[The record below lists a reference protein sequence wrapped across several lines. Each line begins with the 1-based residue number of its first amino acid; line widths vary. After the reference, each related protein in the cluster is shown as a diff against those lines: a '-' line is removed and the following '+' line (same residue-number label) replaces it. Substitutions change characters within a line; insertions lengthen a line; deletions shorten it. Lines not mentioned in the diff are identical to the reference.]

1 MGVSIRHWL
10 EEAAEFKK
18 LLGAVRKPHAA
29 ITVSGLLS
37 EGGQAL
43 IMAALAVMNRKPI
56 AYISSKIELESL
68 AEAVR
73 FFYRLM
79 EADRDDRTRAR
90 SNRSSAE
97 ALTINETP
105 STVTDDEHRV
115 VVLPPFDVDPYRGV
129 SPHPATL
136 AARAHALYRLSRGD
150 VAIALIS
157 WKALLARTLPP
168 AHMVRWGRELRVG
181 ETCEFQELIA
191 LLPRIGY
198 RREDPVTAVGEFSVR
213 GGIVDVFTTTHSRP
227 LRIEF
232 FGDDVVSI
240 REFDPDTQRSVGH
253 LERVLL
259 APLTEAI
266 FDPQCLRQWAD
277 AAMTRWTDPLFRRDM
292 KLKCGFAEAGEAFQ
306 GWEFQIPLVK
316 PHRGTAFD
324 YLTDALLLVDEPTL
338 LVSEIKKF
346 IEHMNA
352 KYEEARE
359 AGELALEPTTF
370 FLTADEVDE
379 RLKSARRVELSV
391 LGHAARVEE
400 ALLESTTS
408 ISSSEDSECVHEI
421 MLPASPMR
429 RFRGQIE
436 HAVEEIKKAQ
446 RQQMSVWIIA
456 HSRGMAER
464 LTDMLS
470 EYEVT
475 VLSEA
480 DLSSES
486 RFENE
491 TSEATWRI
499 ANRGSQ
505 APMPPAHVII
515 GPVRRGFA
523 LPWARLLLLA
533 EGDIFQEAETPVA
546 RPRSTSGGA
555 KLSAFLSDFRD
566 LKPGDYVVHIDH
578 GIGRFRGL
586 VELDM
591 NRNGGAREFLL
602 LEYAEGAKLYVPVER
617 LDLVQKYANADGT
630 APALDRLGGTSWER
644 TKARARRAL
653 RDMAE
658 DLLKLYAERQ
668 LVKGFAF
675 SPDSPWQREFEDGFE
690 YELTPD
696 QETAIADVK
705 RDMEQPV
712 PMDRLL
718 CGDVGFGKTEV
729 AMRAAFKAVMDGKQV
744 AVLVPT
750 TVLAHQHFQTFRR
763 RFAPFPIK
771 IEMLSRFRRSH
782 EQKRILGELADGL
795 VDIVIGTHRL
805 LSRDV
810 RFRDLGLV
818 IIDEEQRFGVVHKER
833 LKQLRRQVDVLTL
846 TATPIPRTLSM
857 SLMGLKPMSVIETPP
872 RDRMAIQTIFAPFS
886 PTVIKTAIER
896 ELERDGQV
904 FFIHNRVESIHMI
917 ADLIRRLV
925 PGVRLGISHAQMPA
939 RQLERVMMKFID
951 YELDVLVSTTVIENG
966 IDIPRA
972 NTIIINHAEQFGL
985 AELYQLRGRVGRSHR
1000 QAYAYLLIPPEQ
1012 SLTPLARRRLAALK
1026 EFSDLGAGFRL
1037 AAADL
1042 ELRGAGNVLGRE
1054 QSGHIRAIG
1063 FELYCQMLERAIR
1076 ELQGEVIEEEISTQI
1091 DLDIDI
1097 RIPESYIPDMG
1108 QRLRI
1113 YKCIS
1118 SAPDE
1123 SRLQEICDEL
1133 LDRYGPLP
1141 ESVQH
1146 LLEYARL
1153 RREAMALGVLS
1164 ISRQR
1169 GLIHIAFDRR
1179 ARVDGEKLLKLIN
1192 ERAEARFT
1200 PDGVLQFRPQV
1211 SDGVDL
1217 LRELKSCLLEL
1228 R

>member
-1 MGVSIRHWL
+1 MGASIRHRL

-18 LLGAVRKPHAA
+18 LLRVTGKPHAT
-29 ITVSGLLS
+29 ITLSGLLS
-37 EGGQAL
+37 QSGKAL
-43 IMAALAVMNRKPI
+43 ILAALAVMNRKPI
-56 AYISSKIELESL
+56 AYIASETELEAL

-79 EADRDDRTRAR
+79 AADRDDGAPPL
-90 SNRSSAE
+90 SHHPPME
-97 ALTINETP
+97 APAATEAM
-105 STVTDDEHRV
+105 STVTDDGHLV
-115 VVLPPFDVDPYRGV
+115 VVLPPLDVDPYRGV

-136 AARAHALYRLSRGD
+136 AARAHALFRLSRREAA
-150 VAIALIS
+150 VALIP
-157 WKALLARTLPP
+157 WKSLLTRTLPP
-168 AHMVRWGRELRVG
+168 AHMAQWGRELRVG
-181 ETCEFQELIA
+181 EACEFEALIA
-191 LLPRIGY
+191 LLPRMGY

-213 GGIVDVFTTTHSRP
+213 GGIVDVFTTTHPRP

-253 LERVLL
+253 LEQAHL
-259 APLTEAI
+259 APLTEVI
-266 FDPQCLRQWAD
+266 FDPQCLRQWAEV
-277 AAMTRWTDPLFRRDM
+277 AMTRWTDPLFRREV

-306 GWEFQIPLVK
+306 GWEFHIPLVK
-316 PHRGTAFD
+316 PHRGTVFD
-324 YLTDALLLVDEPTL
+324 YLADALFFVDEPAL
-338 LVSEIKKF
+338 LASETEKF
-346 IEHMNA
+346 LEHMNA
-352 KYEEARE
+352 KYEEALE

-370 FLTADEVDE
+370 FLTADEVNE
-379 RLKSARRVELSV
+379 RLKSLRRVDLSA

-400 ALLESTTS
+400 ALLKSTTPAS
-408 ISSSEDSECVHEI
+408 MSEDSECVCQI
-421 MLPASPMR
+421 TLPASPMR

-436 HAVEEIKKAQ
+436 HVVEDIKKAQ
-446 RQQMSVWIIA
+446 RQQMSVWLIA
-456 HSRGMAER
+456 HSKGMAER
-464 LTDMLS
+464 LTDMLG
-470 EYEVT
+470 EYDVT

-480 DLSSES
+480 DAMPES
-486 RFENE
+486 PLGNE
-491 TSEATWRI
+491 ASRTTEQTG
-499 ANRGSQ
+499 NHT
-505 APMPPAHVII
+505 PPAATSPVHMVI

-523 LPWARLLLLA
+523 MPWAKLFLLA
-533 EGDIFQEAETPVA
+533 EGDIFQETDAPVA
-546 RPRSTSGGA
+546 RPRSAPSGA

-591 NRNGGAREFLL
+591 NRDGGTREFLL

-658 DLLKLYAERQ
+658 ELLKLYAERQ

-675 SPDSPWQREFEDGFE
+675 GPDSPWQREFEDGFE

-696 QETAIADVK
+696 QETAIAEVK
-705 RDMEQPV
+705 RDMEQPM

-771 IEMLSRFRRSH
+771 VEMLSRFRRAK
-782 EQKRILGELADGL
+782 EQKRILDELADGL
-795 VDIVIGTHRL
+795 VDIIIGTHRL

-810 RFRDLGLV
+810 QFRDLGLV

-833 LKQLRRQVDVLTL
+833 LKQLRRRVDVLTL

-904 FFIHNRVESIHMI
+904 FFIHNRVESIHAI
-917 ADLIRRLV
+917 ADFIRRLV
-925 PGVRLGISHAQMPA
+925 PGVRLGVSHAQMPA
-939 RQLERVMMKFID
+939 NQLERVMMKFID
-951 YELDVLVSTTVIENG
+951 YELDVLVATTVIENG

-985 AELYQLRGRVGRSHR
+985 AELYQLRGRVGRSNR

-1012 SLTPLARRRLAALK
+1012 SLTPLARRRLTALK

-1076 ELQGEVIEEEISTQI
+1076 ELKGEVIEEETNTQI
-1091 DLDIDI
+1091 DLNIDI

-1113 YKCIS
+1113 YKRIS

-1123 SRLQEICDEL
+1123 GRLQEICDEL

-1164 ISRQR
+1164 IRRQR
-1169 GLIHIAFDRR
+1169 GWIHITFDRR
-1179 ARVDGEKLLKLIN
+1179 ARVDGEKLLNLI
-1192 ERAEARFT
+1192 AQQPEARFT
-1200 PDGVLQFRPQV
+1200 PDGVWQFRPRA

-1217 LRELKSCLLEL
+1217 LREVKNCLMGL